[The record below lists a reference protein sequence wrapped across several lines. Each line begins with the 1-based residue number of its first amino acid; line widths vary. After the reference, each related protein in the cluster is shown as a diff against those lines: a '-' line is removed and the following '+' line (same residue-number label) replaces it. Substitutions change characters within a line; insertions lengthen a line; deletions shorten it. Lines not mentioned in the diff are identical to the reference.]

1 MDTSRYSVGV
11 QSKSVYVQGGA
22 TKGIRRG
29 AKGSP
34 HDALT
39 EERAPNVELYAKR
52 WEKGEDIWS
61 GEKLNGAGLK
71 DWKGQ
76 RKTHKKFANRDVE
89 KRRRVK
95 IAIKKVG
102 DVRRTVQA
110 YCEEHYQFSPSSNLI
125 AEIITE
131 IKHEQLE

>member
-1 MDTSRYSVGV
+1 MDTSNYHVGV
-11 QSKSVYVQGGA
+11 QDKSTYVHGS
-22 TKGIRRG
+22 
-29 AKGSP
+29 AKGLDKGAGSS
-34 HDALT
+34 HDALA

-76 RKTHKKFANRDVE
+76 RKTHKKFANRNVE

-110 YCEEHYQFSPSSNLI
+110 YCEEHYQFSPSSNLS

-131 IKHEQLE
+131 INHAQLE